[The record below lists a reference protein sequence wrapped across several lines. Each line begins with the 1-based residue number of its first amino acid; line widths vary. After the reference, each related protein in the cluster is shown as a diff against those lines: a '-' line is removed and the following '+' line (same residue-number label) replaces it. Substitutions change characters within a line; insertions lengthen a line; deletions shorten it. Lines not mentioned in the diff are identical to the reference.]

1 MAQVKI
7 DKLSIRM
14 RGVSR
19 ADARRAIAGLAP
31 ALQRALAQSTA
42 PIAAQRQVDV
52 RVPRGPGALA
62 DRIAAPVS
70 AALRGERKR

>member
-1 MAQVKI
+1 MKVTI

-19 ADARRAIAGLAP
+19 ADARRAIAGLGP
-31 ALQRALAQSTA
+31 ALQRALAQSQGTIA
-42 PIAAQRQVDV
+42 PQARVDV
-52 RVPRGPGALA
+52 KVPRGHGSLA
-62 DRIAAPVS
+62 DRIATPVA

>member
-19 ADARRAIAGLAP
+19 ANARRAIAGLAP
-31 ALQRALAQSTA
+31 ALQRALAQSQA
-42 PIAAQRQVDV
+42 PISPQARIDV
-52 RVPRGPGALA
+52 KVPRGRGVLA
-62 DRIAAPVS
+62 DRVAAPLA